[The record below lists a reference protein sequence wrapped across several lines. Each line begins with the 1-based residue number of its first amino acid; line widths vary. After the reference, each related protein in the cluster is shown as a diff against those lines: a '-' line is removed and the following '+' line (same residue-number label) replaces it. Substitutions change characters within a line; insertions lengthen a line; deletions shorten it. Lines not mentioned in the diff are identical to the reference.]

1 MLLVPLVRCP
11 FLPPMSFPCR
21 GMFRIHVLL
30 GSVVPFAL
38 CSSSP
43 IVPFPCFDPLGL
55 HGIVTHFSGGV
66 VVVGS
71 SFVYIC
77 TIFFS
82 LCEEVSPRVEVEVP
96 LGDLRI
102 PLVVGVTR
110 L

>member
-82 LCEEVSPRVEVEVP
+82 FVP
-96 LGDLRI
+96 LVRCPFFAPYVL
-102 PLVVGVTR
+102 PMSWNV
-110 L
+110 